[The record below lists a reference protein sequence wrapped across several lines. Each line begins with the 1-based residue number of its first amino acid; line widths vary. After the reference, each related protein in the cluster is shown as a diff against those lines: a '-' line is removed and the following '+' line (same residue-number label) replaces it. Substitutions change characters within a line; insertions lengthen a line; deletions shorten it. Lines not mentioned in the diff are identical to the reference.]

1 LIIVPREFTGQTG
14 SDFDVDKLFLALKK
28 FDSKGKPFEIGEQE
42 VADLLSGSISKD
54 DVIKIHAAKDL
65 GINLDEF
72 DKYLESLNDIQ
83 LEKLEDYYSNYNIEE
98 AVKNH
103 LIDNYIKILV
113 DKKNFAL
120 ARGSIDVI
128 TELLQEEL
136 IKPYLKDS
144 SSGYAE
150 GGYQLL
156 PSF

>member
-1 LIIVPREFTGQTG
+1 
-14 SDFDVDKLFLALKK
+14 
-28 FDSKGKPFEIGEQE
+28 
-42 VADLLSGSISKD
+42 
-54 DVIKIHAAKDL
+54 
-65 GINLDEF
+65 
-72 DKYLESLNDIQ
+72 
-83 LEKLEDYYSNYNIEE
+83 
-98 AVKNH
+98 
-103 LIDNYIKILV
+103 LV